1 MHYTGFSQF
10 IPLVSLATVE
20 NATLHPLDICYHSEH
35 IIGLKQLLILSC
47 LPIADSVT
55 FWKSKNTWLWDV
67 THLSLRLTYYLHKLL
82 FVKVCNLS
90 KQFHDIRHKGR
101 MFKVMISQ
109 DCNPIFCSIQGLIW
123 LDEATHFMK
132 GSLLYWNFTDLT
144 VNIIQKHSHRN
155 FQNSFV
161 QISGPCPVKVIHK
174 INHHTYKTITK
185 LLVLCIIREWYVKL
199 LNTDTDSP
207 SSQHC

>member
-123 LDEATHFMK
+123 LDEAYPLYERQ
-132 GSLLYWNFTDLT
+132 SALLKFHRFNCKYYPKTFSQKLPEQFCP
-144 VNIIQKHSHRN
+144 NI
-155 FQNSFV
+155 
-161 QISGPCPVKVIHK
+161 
-174 INHHTYKTITK
+174 
-185 LLVLCIIREWYVKL
+185 WAM
-199 LNTDTDSP
+199 
-207 SSQHC
+207 SSQGDT